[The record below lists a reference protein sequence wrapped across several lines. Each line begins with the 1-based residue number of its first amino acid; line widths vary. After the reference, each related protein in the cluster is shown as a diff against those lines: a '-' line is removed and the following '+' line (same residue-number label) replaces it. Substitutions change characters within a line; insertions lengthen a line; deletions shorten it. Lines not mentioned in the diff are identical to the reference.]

1 MTINKG
7 GGIIN
12 KTDKIKVRCTGTYKD
27 KHGNK
32 RPCNKCFFV
41 GSPGFDIFGKPKI
54 QIVKCPRCKNYFT
67 VTCEIEEKVIVRMLA
82 TVSEYNR

>member
-12 KTDKIKVRCTGTYKD
+12 NTDKIKIRCTGTYK
-27 KHGNK
+27 G

-41 GSPGFDIFGKPKI
+41 GSPGFDVFGKPKI
-54 QIVKCPRCKNYFT
+54 QIIKCPRCKNYFT
-67 VTCEIEEKVIVRMLA
+67 ITCKIEEKVIVRVLA
-82 TVSEYNR
+82 TISKYQ